1 MESWAR
7 AKAQFAV
14 LMTPGLF
21 WLIVFF
27 LLPLGFVGVLSFGER
42 EGPVDINIT
51 GTLIN
56 YARAFDPLYLSV
68 LLDSLW
74 IATLTTVICLV
85 VGIPVALVIA
95 MSPAR
100 WKPFLLLLTV
110 LPLWTNL
117 LIRTYALMAVLRTRG
132 FVNSTLEWFHDG
144 IGSIAALF
152 GLSLFT
158 EPYQA
163 IELLFNQ
170 GAVITGL
177 VYYHLPFMVLPLFA
191 ALDRLDASYLEASLD
206 LGAGHWRTFFAIT
219 LPLALPGV
227 VSGVIITFIPAL
239 GTFLTPALLGGPDSQ
254 MIGNVI
260 ENQFKHA
267 NDWPFGAAL
276 SFLLMYATFA
286 ILAIRAAW
294 SARAAKAGLQS
305 SEEMA
310 V

>member
-1 MESWAR
+1 MA
-7 AKAQFAV
+7 
-14 LMTPGLF
+14 PGLF
-21 WLIVFF
+21 WLIAFF

-42 EGPVDINIT
+42 QGLVDVSVT
-51 GTLIN
+51 GTLAN
-56 YARAFDPLYLSV
+56 YARAFDPLYLTV
-68 LLDSLW
+68 LLESIW
-74 IATLTTVICLV
+74 IAGVTTVLCLAI
-85 VGIPVALVIA
+85 GIPVALVIA
-95 MSPAR
+95 RAPAR

-132 FVNSTLEWFHDG
+132 FVNNTLEWVHESLGAVFSAVG
-144 IGSIAALF
+144 LGLF
-152 GLSLFT
+152 SGRY
-158 EPYQA
+158 EPL
-163 IELLFNQ
+163 ELLFNQ

-191 ALDRLDASYLEASLD
+191 ALDRLDTSYLEASLD
-206 LGAGHWRTFFAIT
+206 LGAGHWRTFFSIT
-219 LPLALPGV
+219 LPLAMPGV
-227 VSGVIITFIPAL
+227 VSGIIITFIPAL

-260 ENQFKHA
+260 ENQFKQA

-286 ILAIRAAW
+286 VLAIRALW
-294 SARAAKAGLQS
+294 TARAARSGVPVDG
-305 SEEMA
+305 EGA